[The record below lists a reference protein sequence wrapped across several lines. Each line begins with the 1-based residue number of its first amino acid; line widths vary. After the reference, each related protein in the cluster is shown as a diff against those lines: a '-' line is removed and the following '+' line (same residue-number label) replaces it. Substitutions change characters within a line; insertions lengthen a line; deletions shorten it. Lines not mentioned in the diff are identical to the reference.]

1 MALVFISETDDHGE
15 YTRAI
20 QALMPEL
27 EIRVWPEVGDVAE
40 IDFALTWKAKPGV
53 LASFPNLTGISSL
66 GFGVDHLFDDSTLP
80 IGVPLVRLVE
90 PTLTDQM
97 SEYAILGVLRHHRML
112 PLYEASQRAG
122 EWKKRPPPDTE
133 RAPVGILGLGVIGGD
148 AARKLTA
155 LGFPVR
161 GWTRTPREVEGVEC
175 FHGPEGLTTML
186 GSCCFLACF
195 LPMTDDTAGIICAAT
210 LAALPRGAYVINLA
224 RGGHVVDQDLLAALD
239 SGHIGGA
246 MLDVFHRE
254 PLAVDHP
261 FWSHPKVTITP
272 HIAGLTVASSIAPQV
287 AENIRR
293 AGAGQ
298 PLINQV
304 DPAQEY

>member
-1 MALVFISETDDHGE
+1 MAVLFISKDDDPADH
-15 YTRAI
+15 RA
-20 QALMPEL
+20 ALSSEL
-27 EIRVWPEVGDVAE
+27 PDLEFRVWPDAGDPAEVE
-40 IDFALTWKAKPGV
+40 FALVWKPEPG
-53 LASFPNLTGISSL
+53 LLRQFPNLKAIISL
-66 GFGVDHLFDDSTLP
+66 GAGVDHIFLDTDLP
-80 IGVPLVRLVE
+80 LGVPIVRLVDRS
-90 PTLTDQM
+90 LTAQM

-161 GWTRTPREVEGVEC
+161 GWTRTPRGVQGVEC
-175 FHGPEGLTTML
+175 FHGPEGLTAML
-186 GSCCFLACF
+186 GSCRFLACF
-195 LPMTDDTAGIICAAT
+195 LPMTDDTAGIIGAAT

-239 SGHIGGA
+239 SGHIAGA

-254 PLAVDHP
+254 PLAADHP
-261 FWSHPKVTITP
+261 FWAHPKVTITP